1 MIDAVLPALPLQP
14 GAAAGPAGGASRQL
28 ICAASDAVGLTPKT
42 TVVVA
47 KKHWWR
53 WDEQP

>member
-1 MIDAVLPALPLQP
+1 VIDAVLPALPLQP